1 MNIDR
6 GDVNI
11 MSSVIEIPIGESKAC
26 IQLEAVD
33 DNIVENE
40 EEFILAVKAI
50 NMNDVLDSNTT
61 IFISDN
67 DGMSIR
73 SRPIVNQT
81 TPSLSLHNLL
91 RCGHYTR

>member
-1 MNIDR
+1 MNICIDR

-11 MSSVIEIPIGESKAC
+11 MDSVIEIPIGESEAC
-26 IQLEAVD
+26 IHLGAVD

-61 IFISDN
+61 LFISDN
-67 DGMSIR
+67 DGISNR
-73 SRPIVNQT
+73 SRPIVN
-81 TPSLSLHNLL
+81 
-91 RCGHYTR
+91 